1 MGDVS
6 RRTFLGAGAGTI
18 GLIALGI
25 NESVADATTKAPAT
39 ATTSA
44 MSAPL
49 RADYAP
55 WVGRVFS
62 ATRAG
67 HTYRVT
73 LTRIDDLSPTTA
85 QQRSRCFA
93 MVLTPVGRAHL
104 ADGIYTLRR
113 SKAVTH
119 KLFLSSLGTNGS
131 MQAIIN
137 RSS

>member
-6 RRTFLGAGAGTI
+6 RRTFLGAGAGTF

-25 NESVADATTKAPAT
+25 NESVAGAT
-39 ATTSA
+39 ATPSVTSMTSD

-55 WVGRVFS
+55 SVGRVFT
-62 ATRAG
+62 ARHAG
-67 HTYRVT
+67 HTHRVT
-73 LTRIDDLSPTTA
+73 LSRIHDLSPTSA
-85 QQRSRCFA
+85 KQRSHCFA
-93 MVLTPVGRAHL
+93 MVFVPVGRTRL
-104 ADGIYTLRR
+104 EDGIYTLRR

-119 KLFLSSLGTNGS
+119 KLFLSSLGSTGS

>member
-6 RRTFLGAGAGTI
+6 RRTFLGAGAGTL

-25 NESVADATTKAPAT
+25 NESVAGATGT
-39 ATTSA
+39 ASTST

-62 ATRAG
+62 ATHAG
-67 HTYRVT
+67 HTFRVT
-73 LTRIDDLSPTTA
+73 LTRIDDLSPTTTK
-85 QQRSRCFA
+85 QRSHCFA
-93 MVLTPVGRAHL
+93 MVFALVGKARL
-104 ADGIYTLRR
+104 DDGIYTLRR

-119 KLFLSSLGTNGS
+119 KLFLSSLGSDGS

>member
-6 RRTFLGAGAGTI
+6 RRMFLGAGAGTL

-25 NESVADATTKAPAT
+25 NESVAGATGTGS
-39 ATTSA
+39 TSA

-55 WVGRVFS
+55 WVGRVFT
-62 ATRAG
+62 AARAG
-67 HTYRVT
+67 HTYRLT

-85 QQRSRCFA
+85 KLRSHCFA
-93 MVLTPVGRAHL
+93 MVFTPVGKARL
-104 ADGIYTLRR
+104 DDGIYTLRR
-113 SKAVTH
+113 TKAVTH
-119 KLFLSSLGTNGS
+119 KLFLSSLGTNGG

>member
-6 RRTFLGAGAGTI
+6 RRTFLGAGAGTL
-18 GLIALGI
+18 GLLALGI
-25 NESVADATTKAPAT
+25 NESVAGAAATS
-39 ATTSA
+39 TTSS

-62 ATRAG
+62 ATHAG

-85 QQRSRCFA
+85 KQRPHCFA
-93 MVLTPVGRAHL
+93 MAFTPVGKARL
-104 ADGIYTLRR
+104 ADGIYTLHR
-113 SKAVTH
+113 SKVVTH
-119 KLFLSSLGTNGS
+119 KLFLSSLGTNGG